1 MEKEQRTELVRQ
13 AKLGDENSPEAFGKL
28 YEEIYTGLYKTALC
42 TLGNPQDAEN
52 AVADAVLDAYAG
64 IGKLKNDEAF
74 TAWIYRILGAK
85 LKRKEGEYANRRK
98 QEAPE
103 SVEEYA
109 ECLPAEEETEP
120 AGMSGPL
127 REALKV
133 LSPTDRAI
141 IALII
146 WAQLDSGEVARVLG
160 LNRVTVR
167 SKYSRA
173 LRKLRDEL
181 EKKGFEKPGGGSG
194 GRTGGSPGDSPG
206 KKVEGSP
213 GGVPGD
219 MAGTDGAAQQAQEEG
234 GGKDG

>member
-28 YEEIYTGLYKTALC
+28 YEEIYAGLYKTALC

-74 TAWIYRILGAK
+74 TAWIYRILSAK

-109 ECLPAEEETEP
+109 ESLPAEEETET

-133 LSPTDRAI
+133 LSSTDRAI

-181 EKKGFEKPGGGSG
+181 ERRGFEKPGG
-194 GRTGGSPGDSPG
+194 
-206 KKVEGSP
+206 SP
-213 GGVPGD
+213 GGGSGD